1 MADELR
7 LVLLGGFRSGKS
19 NVAHSFLN
27 VKCESDQMTTQCVKM
42 EGNINGRKIILVDT
56 PGWWKCDELC
66 DTTERLKA
74 ELVRST
80 SICPPGPHVFLL
92 VIEVDFDFSEKH
104 RKVAEGH
111 MQFISED
118 AWDQTIIVFT
128 KLKHLDDKTIEQ
140 YVEREGEN
148 LNKLTQKCGN
158 RYIGFDTDL
167 DRNGSQAKE
176 LFRQIEKLVAENN
189 GRFFKAD
196 ARRLMDLEIKIKNVE
211 EKATARAHQVLEK
224 RRKLEEI
231 KSDAEAEHDV
241 TPLNIVLL
249 GWVLSGKTLAC
260 SVILGADISFDKTVK
275 CVRRCGEVNGR
286 QVTVVDTPS
295 FWKFLPYQLNADS
308 VNIEIL
314 KAMDSS
320 PDAILLVIP
329 ADTSFLEEQME
340 VILENIRPLGE
351 KVWRQTMVLFTW
363 GGSLGNK
370 PIEYHIESEGDALV
384 RLVEMCGNRY
394 HVFESMSM
402 SMRDDHTQVNQLL
415 EKIEEMIMECALLE
429 SNDEHQG
436 KNKKSQERE
445 TPSEWLR
452 VEDVKKLLN
461 EEWERSDAMMKEM
474 LKTMSPQRFVR
485 RGESL
490 DVPLNLS
497 GEVINTE
504 LFINKRKLKDALE
517 REWNRREAI
526 DNARIQYKLKCLDAS
541 AEMSSC
547 ADEED
552 IKMSCAKVNDWHQRQ
567 HLSDYGSVSSYE
579 EHDKTEQ
586 DRD

>member
-1 MADELR
+1 
-7 LVLLGGFRSGKS
+7 
-19 NVAHSFLN
+19 
-27 VKCESDQMTTQCVKM
+27 MTTQCVKM
-42 EGNINGRKIILVDT
+42 EGNIQGRKILLVDT
-56 PGWWKCDELC
+56 PGWLKCYQLC
-66 DTTERLKA
+66 DTPERLKA

-92 VIEVDFDFSEKH
+92 VIEVDFAFSEKH
-104 RKVAEGH
+104 WKAAEGH

-118 AWDQTIIVFT
+118 TWDQTIIVFT
-128 KLKHLDDKTIEQ
+128 KLKHLGDKTIEQ
-140 YVEREGEN
+140 YVKCEGEN

-158 RYIGFDTDL
+158 RYVGFDTDL
-167 DRNGSQAKE
+167 DRDGSQAKE
-176 LFRQIEKLVAENN
+176 LFRQIEKLVAENK

-211 EKATARAHQVLEK
+211 ERATARAQQVLEK

-249 GWVLSGKTLAC
+249 GWVLSGKTLSC
-260 SVILGADISFDKTVK
+260 SAILGDDISFDKTVK
-275 CVRRCGEVNGR
+275 CVRICGEVNGR

-308 VNIEIL
+308 VKTEIL

-320 PDAILLVIP
+320 PHAILLVIP

-340 VILENIRPLGE
+340 IILENMRPLGE

-384 RLVEMCGNRY
+384 GLVEMCGNRY
-394 HVFESMSM
+394 HVFESM
-402 SMRDDHTQVNQLL
+402 REDRTQVNQLL
-415 EKIEEMIMECALLE
+415 EKIEEMIKESALLE
-429 SNDEHQG
+429 SDDEHQR
-436 KNKKSQERE
+436 KKKKYQERE
-445 TPSEWLR
+445 TLTEWLR
-452 VEDVKKLLN
+452 VEDIKKLLN
-461 EEWERSDAMMKEM
+461 EEWERSDAVMKEM

-485 RGESL
+485 SGRSL
-490 DVPLNLS
+490 DLPLNLS
-497 GEVINTE
+497 GKVINTE
-504 LFINKRKLKDALE
+504 LFINKHQLKDALE
-517 REWNRREAI
+517 REWNRREAV
-526 DNARIQYKLKCLDAS
+526 DTARIHYKLKCLDAN

-552 IKMSCAKVNDWHQRQ
+552 IKMSLAKVQDWCQR
-567 HLSDYGSVSSYE
+567 LPSSDYGSVSSYE
-579 EHDKTEQ
+579 HDKTEQ